1 MLKKQIVEWLI
12 DELLNNTNKS
22 IVINVIYDKDNAKIY
37 LNGEKIATISG
48 KVNTFNFPLTDEQ
61 IIKLAELTRKW
72 KP

>member
-48 KVNTFNFPLTDEQ
+48 KLNTFNFPLTDEQ

>member
-12 DELLNNTNKS
+12 GELLNNTNKS
-22 IVINVIYDKDNAKIY
+22 IVINVIYDKDNAKVY

-48 KVNTFNFPLTDEQ
+48 KVNIFNFPLTDEQ

>member
-12 DELLNNTNKS
+12 GELLNNTNKS

-48 KVNTFNFPLTDEQ
+48 KVNIFNFPLTDEQ
-61 IIKLAELTRKW
+61 IRKLAELTREW

>member
-12 DELLNNTNKS
+12 GELLNNTNKN

-48 KVNTFNFPLTDEQ
+48 KVNIFNFPLTDEQ